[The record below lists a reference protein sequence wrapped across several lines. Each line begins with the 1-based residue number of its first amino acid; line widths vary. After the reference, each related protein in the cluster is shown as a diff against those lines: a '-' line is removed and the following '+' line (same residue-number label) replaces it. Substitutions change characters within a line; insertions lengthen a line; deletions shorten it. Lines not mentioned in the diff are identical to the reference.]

1 MKAYADEEGLGS
13 WKPSDDYYFALIGR
27 LAATLKGGKSAAG
40 GSFPHMDW
48 RFNEF
53 PNAGAHALYVT
64 CVEVMGVPVTSPA
77 QVGGKLAIVSAF
89 LLVTQWHSSL
99 PNSTP

>member
-27 LAATLKGGKSAAG
+27 LAATLKGGKSAA

-77 QVGGKLAIVSAF
+77 QVGGKLAIIVSAF
-89 LLVTQWHSSL
+89 LLETQWHSSL